1 MALWQLVGGLLTVG
15 IAVAGISV
23 WRIVFAAV
31 SEEVVAKYEDL

>member
-1 MALWQLVGGLLTVG
+1 MALWQLVGGLFTVG

-23 WRIVFAAV
+23 WRIVFASV